1 MLESASEWPLGLVC
15 TLKQVAYAAVK
26 GDVRPADK
34 VAALDKMS
42 NILGL
47 YRDDRV
53 DRDQR
58 PVVTH
63 FTVVLNRGHGGT
75 AKRLSGLLT
84 AAPHYPTVPLS
95 VSWSSSN
102 LPPRD

>member
-1 MLESASEWPLGLVC
+1 MAC

-47 YRDDRV
+47 YRDDRA

-63 FTVVLNRGHGGT
+63 LTVVLNRGHGGT
-75 AKRLSGLLT
+75 ATKTQRIVDSGTPL
-84 AAPHYPTVPLS
+84 PPVSLS

>member
-1 MLESASEWPLGLVC
+1 VLESASEWPLGLAC

-63 FTVVLNRGHGGT
+63 FTVVLNHGHGCTATKTLRIVDSGT
-75 AKRLSGLLT
+75 PL
-84 AAPHYPTVPLS
+84 PHSTP
-95 VSWSSSN
+95 
-102 LPPRD
+102 

>member
-1 MLESASEWPLGLVC
+1 MITAG
-15 TLKQVAYAAVK
+15 QVLQKLTQVGYAAVK

-47 YRDDRV
+47 YRDDRA

-63 FTVVLNRGHGGT
+63 FTVVLNHGHGCTATKTLRIVDSGT
-75 AKRLSGLLT
+75 
-84 AAPHYPTVPLS
+84 PL
-95 VSWSSSN
+95 
-102 LPPRD
+102 PRSTP